1 MNNPLHPF
9 CFIFNTVYSTFACA
23 MKPLLF
29 FVFAFMV
36 LSAPAQYTITGVVLE
51 NQQPLVGAT
60 IYHAASKTGT
70 LTNQSGAF
78 VLTLSTDAP
87 KSIVVSFM
95 GFEPQVIPLH
105 FGRGF
110 TLDLGKIALVPDII
124 LGEVVISG
132 TLKPVSKRESA
143 VPVEVYGTAFFETR
157 PNSSIFESLQNINGV
172 RPQLNCNV
180 CNTGDIHINGQEG
193 ANTMVLIDGLPSV
206 SGLSTVYGLMGIPQ
220 SLIDQLE
227 VIKGPAST
235 IYGSEAIG
243 GVINLITKTPDRS
256 PAFSLESFASG
267 WGESNTDFGARYHL
281 GDKSAGLL
289 GVNYFNY
296 TNPIDNNGDNFTDLT
311 LQNRISVFNKLDL
324 NSFNIATR
332 YLHEERWG
340 GEMNWTPAFRGG
352 TERYGES
359 IYTTRWEVFG
369 SYTFS
374 PKAYIQYSFNDHDQN
389 SVYGDTQFLAQ
400 QRIGFIQAVLDQN
413 IGTVPL
419 TLGLAYRYTWYNDN
433 TPATATNEQTHL
445 PGVFLQTTLNS
456 GPNMQWL
463 LGTRWDYNSRYGSI
477 FTPRLNIK
485 LTRSSS
491 EAFRLGM
498 GSGYRVVNVFTEDHA
513 ALTGARDVVFVDALK
528 PERSWNANLNWTKD
542 IYAKQGY
549 VINVDASVFYTY
561 FNNKILPDFDTDP
574 QKIIYDNL
582 KGHALTGGAT
592 LNLRGLFP
600 NGIQFNAGATW
611 IDAYTKEEGVK
622 KRPYFTEKFTG
633 TYQISYALANL
644 RGTFDVSGNVISP
657 MRLPLQKG
665 NDPRD
670 PNSPWIHLLNVQYTH
685 SWETFEV
692 FGGLKNILDFTPP
705 ANSIAG
711 ADNPFGDD
719 FDPTYVYAS
728 NQGRHMF
735 LGVRWQLN

>member
-1 MNNPLHPF
+1 MNKNLYVFHVLF
-9 CFIFNTVYSTFACA
+9 SAVNSTFACA
-23 MKPLLF
+23 MKPFLLISC
-29 FVFAFMV
+29 VFIVFTA
-36 LSAPAQYTITGVVLE
+36 AAQYTVTGVIKD
-51 NQQPLVGAT
+51 NQAPLAGAT
-60 IYHAASKTGT
+60 VYHAPTKTGV
-70 LTNQSGAF
+70 LTNDSGAF
-78 VLTLSTDAP
+78 LLAVSTAP
-87 KSIVVSFM
+87 KTIVVSFI
-95 GFEPQVIPLH
+95 GFEPQIVPVRLDS
-105 FGRGF
+105 GF
-110 TLDLGKIALVPDII
+110 TLDLGNII
-124 LGEVVISG
+124 LSPDAALKEVVVSG

-143 VPVEVYGTAFFETR
+143 VPIEVYGTAFFETN
-157 PNSSIFESLQNINGV
+157 PSSTVFESLSNINGV

-206 SGLSTVYGLMGIPQ
+206 SGLSTVYGLTGIPQ
-220 SLIDQLE
+220 ALIDQLE

-256 PAFSLESFASG
+256 PAFSVESFASS
-267 WGESNTDFGARYHL
+267 WGESNTDVGARYRL
-281 GDKSAGLL
+281 SDKSAGLL

-311 LQNRISVFNKLDL
+311 LQNRLSGFNKLDL
-324 NSFNIATR
+324 NKLSIATR
-332 YLHEERWG
+332 YLYEDRWG
-340 GEMNWTPAFRGG
+340 GEMQWNPAFRGG

-359 IYTTRWEVFG
+359 IYTSRWEVFG
-369 SYTFS
+369 AYTFS

-389 SVYGDTQFLAQ
+389 SVYGDTVFLAQ

-433 TPATATNEQTHL
+433 TPATATKEQTHL
-445 PGVFLQTTLNS
+445 PGVFVQTTLNS
-456 GPNMQWL
+456 GPSLQWL

-477 FTPRLNIK
+477 LTPRLNIK
-485 LTRSSS
+485 YARLSS
-491 EAFRLGM
+491 EVFRLSI

-513 ALTGARDVVFVDALK
+513 ALTGVRDVVFVDTLK

-549 VINVDASVFYTY
+549 ILNVDASVFYTY
-561 FNNKILPDFDTDP
+561 FNNKILPDYDTDP
-574 QKIIYDNL
+574 QKIVYANL
-582 KGHALTGGAT
+582 DGHAVTQGAT

-600 NGIQFNAGATW
+600 NGVQFNGGVTW
-611 IDAYTKEEGVK
+611 VDAYTKENGVK
-622 KRPYFTEKFTG
+622 ERPYFTEKLTG
-633 TYQISYALANL
+633 TYQISYALPSL
-644 RGTFDVSGNVISP
+644 DGTFDVSGNVISP
-657 MRLPLQKG
+657 MRLPLQG
-665 NDPRD
+665 DNDPRD
-670 PNSPWIHLLNVQYTH
+670 PNSPWIHILNVQYTH
-685 SWETFEV
+685 NWGAFEV

-728 NQGRHMF
+728 NQGRRMF
-735 LGVRWQLN
+735 LGVRWQLD